1 MPRIR
6 PAGIAAPTEEPRDER
21 ALTDESLAGERAK
34 ADAAFAEQAA
44 VERKA
49 DDVLDR
55 AREEADE
62 VLATARD
69 EADHKLDHPSRNAQ
83 VAIDEERARED
94 HALETLRANADGIL
108 REERAASARLLL
120 RLLPLER
127 NQTDQHLLTERARSD
142 EALTHRDDFLGMVSH
157 DLRDLLSGVL
167 VNTLLIEKQSAA
179 DATGEKTRAAVDRI
193 QRAAGRMNRLIGDLV
208 DIAGIEA
215 GKLAIVAA
223 RANVD
228 DVLREAV
235 ETWESHA
242 SAKGVSL
249 QARPAENIDGIFDR
263 DRILQVLGNLV
274 SNAIKFSPK
283 GSSIRVEA
291 ECRESEVRFSVKD
304 TGPGI
309 PSDKLEAI
317 FERFWQVGKNDRRG
331 LGLGLYIS
339 RCLVEA
345 HGGRIWAESTMGSGT
360 EFLFTVPL
368 HAEAPSR

>member
-1 MPRIR
+1 MPSL
-6 PAGIAAPTEEPRDER
+6 PSAGIAAPTDDPRKER
-21 ALTDESLAGERAK
+21 TLTDESLAGERAK

-69 EADHKLDHPSRNAQ
+69 EADQKLDQPSGNAQ
-83 VAIDEERARED
+83 VVIDEERARED
-94 HALETLRANADGIL
+94 EALELQRTNADGIL
-108 REERAASARLLL
+108 RAERAASARLLV

-208 DIAGIEA
+208 DIAAIEA

-228 DVLREAV
+228 GVMREAV

-242 SAKGVSL
+242 CAKSVSL
-249 QARPAENIDGIFDR
+249 EARPAENIDGTFDR

-283 GSSIRVEA
+283 GGSISVAA
-291 ECRESEVRFSVKD
+291 ERHESEVRFSVKD
-304 TGPGI
+304 TGSGI
-309 PSDKLEAI
+309 PPDKLEAI

-345 HGGRIWAESTMGSGT
+345 HGGRIWAESAMGSGS
-360 EFLFTVPL
+360 EFFFTVPF
-368 HAEAPSR
+368 HVEDPSR